1 MMKPEPILIP
11 CDRRPQV
18 LLLGNGIN
26 RAFQSADSWDDLLR
40 SIQTKTLTTEET
52 EQLGAV
58 PYPLRPVIL
67 TGGQLEA
74 NLPIIA
80 GALTDLQPPEEEKE
94 LLRRF
99 AQLPVDAIL
108 STNYTYELE
117 KSLIPGFKA
126 SVGRHS
132 KYRKLAHDS
141 GSKDNDRWLSTYFQ
155 PPENV
160 PGIWHI
166 HGEAARP
173 DTMILG
179 HYQYGKLLSW
189 SQQHIPG
196 LIRHYKGKQKGR
208 KPLPIHSWLDWL
220 LLGDV
225 HIVGFGLDLSEL
237 DLWWLINCKMRNFSH
252 TTITWYKSNITP
264 GQQLLAEACGVKV
277 VSDTP
282 AGKDYP
288 TYYRRLAEQLRIT
301 MDGR

>member
-1 MMKPEPILIP
+1 MATPEPILIP

-26 RAFQSADSWDDLLR
+26 RAFQSADSWDDLLKR
-40 SIQTKTLTTEET
+40 IRTRTLSKEET
-52 EQLGAV
+52 TQLAAV

-67 TGGQLEA
+67 TGGQLET
-74 NLPIIA
+74 NLPKIA
-80 GALTDLQPPEEEKE
+80 GALADLQPPEPEKE

-179 HYQYGKLLSW
+179 HYQYGKLLSR
-189 SQQHIPG
+189 SQQHISG
-196 LIRHYKGKQKGR
+196 LIRHYRGKQKG
-208 KPLPIHSWLDWL
+208 KNLLPIHSWLDWF
-220 LLGDV
+220 LLGDI

>member
-1 MMKPEPILIP
+1 MTTPEPILIP

-26 RAFQSADSWDDLLR
+26 RAFQSADSWDDLLKR
-40 SIQTKTLTTEET
+40 IRTRTLSKEET
-52 EQLGAV
+52 TQLAAV

-67 TGGQLEA
+67 TGGQLET
-74 NLPIIA
+74 NLPKIA
-80 GALTDLQPPEEEKE
+80 GALADLQPPEPEKE

-179 HYQYGKLLSW
+179 HYQYGKLLSR
-189 SQQHIPG
+189 SQQHISG
-196 LIRHYKGKQKGR
+196 LIRHYRGKQKG
-208 KPLPIHSWLDWL
+208 KNLLPIHSWLDWF
-220 LLGDV
+220 LLGDI